1 MRESEGGCLY
11 LAKYGVLFLGTPVR
25 LFFFTNTVF
34 VTDSQLN
41 VEDITGCGVEEHIR
55 LYAKYDSVKSG
66 KVTVTLENLLERKEN
81 DKIINSASLG
91 SQVSSK

>member
-1 MRESEGGCLY
+1 MRESEGECLH

-25 LFFFTNTVF
+25 FFFTNTVF

-66 KVTVTLENLLERKEN
+66 KVTMTLENLLERKEN